1 MREMLFIFSQKFI
14 EGFGYNRD
22 EYCGG
27 FAHVEKVNFCCFSIS
42 LLFFDTKGMDVTGR
56 DL

>member
-27 FAHVEKVNFCCFSIS
+27 FAHVEKVNFCGFSIS
-42 LLFFDTKGMDVTGR
+42 LLFFIQEAWT
-56 DL
+56 